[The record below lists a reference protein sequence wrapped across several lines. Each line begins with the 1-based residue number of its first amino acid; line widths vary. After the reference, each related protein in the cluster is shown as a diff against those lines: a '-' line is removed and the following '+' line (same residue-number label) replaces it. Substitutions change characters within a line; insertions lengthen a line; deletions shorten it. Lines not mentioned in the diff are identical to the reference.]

1 MFTIN
6 VTHINN
12 TRCFVRPAHSP
23 LGVSLSNSVL
33 PLMENTIPIS
43 FPFPL
48 QDNDNADLN
57 ERIAFW
63 DSPSTLEWFRQ
74 RGYTLYVRNELA
86 EGQPWYSEPALACE
100 HLREMHYPYPYY
112 GSEENSKTPLP
123 FKQGKIAYAQE
134 TRDPSHHVAIK
145 LIVTD
150 SEEHRIL
157 QFLQSKGVEIL
168 KENCLIPVRDIL
180 LNGPFSFAVMPRQ
193 VSITWG
199 DMVHFPE
206 RGPIRSV
213 IRIMHSMLKAL
224 VFLHENNIL
233 HRDIKLDNVLISHFA
248 DDATNYMDHSVRKRL
263 QWSNELNY
271 CLFDFDIS
279 MMLPADT
286 DRTQCRLSYKLS
298 WDGTGYQPHDTM
310 QGEFDYNP
318 FAYDVGTLGRVLC
331 MRYQHLTPQIP
342 MLAPFLDRMVT
353 RNIPLRF
360 NAAEA
365 LQFFE
370 AMLPEIPENVMN
382 SVFYE
387 KTKASDYELD
397 RWEGLPSDFI
407 KKWEDYREPPVPSST
422 TVLRWIFSFERMPYI
437 LPVQGKIAYAQET
450 HDPSHHVAIK
460 LIVTDS
466 DEHRILQFLHSQGME
481 VLKENCLVPILDILS
496 NGPFSFVN
504 ARWSNVVE
512 FPRRGPI
519 RHVIRIMHS
528 LLRALAFLHENN
540 ILHRDI
546 EPENALVSHF
556 ADDGATYRD
565 HSVRKRLQWSNDL
578 IHCLFDFDIS
588 MMLPADTDRVRCRLS
603 YKLAWDGSGYQPDDT
618 MQGEFDYNPFAY
630 DVGMLGRVLC
640 VDYQHLVP
648 QIPMLAPFLDRMV
661 TRNISLRFNAAQA
674 LQFFE
679 AFLPEISEEVLDS
692 VYYEKTKASDYEWNR
707 WEGLPPNFIKKWE
720 DYREPP
726 VPFST
731 TVLRWIFSFERM
743 PYILPVVRLFFF
755 RITLIPSRIGI
766 IPKKLWSRAL
776 PS

>member
-1 MFTIN
+1 
-6 VTHINN
+6 
-12 TRCFVRPAHSP
+12 
-23 LGVSLSNSVL
+23 
-33 PLMENTIPIS
+33 MENTIPIS

-112 GSEENSKTPLP
+112 GSEENSKTPLRALDLS
-123 FKQGKIAYAQE
+123 GKIAYAQE

-168 KENCLIPVRDIL
+168 KENCLIPVLDIL
-180 LNGPFSFAVMPRQ
+180 LNGPFSFAVMPR
-193 VSITWG
+193 WG

-233 HRDIKLDNVLISHFA
+233 HRDIKLDNALISHFA

-298 WDGTGYQPHDTM
+298 WDGTGYQPHDTV

-370 AMLPEIPENVMN
+370 AMLPEIPENV
-382 SVFYE
+382 
-387 KTKASDYELD
+387 L
-397 RWEGLPSDFI
+397 
-407 KKWEDYREPPVPSST
+407 
-422 TVLRWIFSFERMPYI
+422 
-437 LPVQGKIAYAQET
+437 
-450 HDPSHHVAIK
+450 
-460 LIVTDS
+460 
-466 DEHRILQFLHSQGME
+466 
-481 VLKENCLVPILDILS
+481 
-496 NGPFSFVN
+496 N
-504 ARWSNVVE
+504 A
-512 FPRRGPI
+512 
-519 RHVIRIMHS
+519 
-528 LLRALAFLHENN
+528 
-540 ILHRDI
+540 
-546 EPENALVSHF
+546 
-556 ADDGATYRD
+556 
-565 HSVRKRLQWSNDL
+565 
-578 IHCLFDFDIS
+578 
-588 MMLPADTDRVRCRLS
+588 
-603 YKLAWDGSGYQPDDT
+603 
-618 MQGEFDYNPFAY
+618 
-630 DVGMLGRVLC
+630 
-640 VDYQHLVP
+640 
-648 QIPMLAPFLDRMV
+648 
-661 TRNISLRFNAAQA
+661 
-674 LQFFE
+674 
-679 AFLPEISEEVLDS
+679 
-692 VYYEKTKASDYEWNR
+692 VYHEKTKASDYEWDR
-707 WEGLPPNFIKKWE
+707 WEGLPPDFIKKWE
-720 DYREPP
+720 AYREPP

-755 RITLIPSRIGI
+755 RIALVPSRIGVFLG
-766 IPKKLWSRAL
+766 KL
-776 PS
+776 